1 MVERRDEIGL
11 ALTIVGV
18 ICFSVIWL
26 CALPFGL
33 LLKVLAHI
41 KKPGD

>member
-1 MVERRDEIGL
+1 MKNYTDIPPAL
-11 ALTIVGV
+11 AIIGV

-33 LLKVLAHI
+33 LLKVLAHT